1 MKDKKVKILNLIL
14 PIASILAIIVVWI
27 VAYYAVGNDSIMPS
41 FSETLVTFFS
51 LFAKGEFYLAL
62 GGTLLRTVISFVV
75 SFVLAFG
82 LALLSYKV
90 WWVKKVLSP
99 IVSIVRVL
107 PTIAVVLLLL
117 VWTNSFIAPIIV
129 ALLVVFPTTYTG
141 VESVLSSIDEKQL
154 EMCKV
159 FGVDEKT
166 VLKKVK
172 IPQILPSTINIAGTA
187 LSLTLKLMVAAEVL
201 SYTTDSIGNYLQLAK
216 LYDNTVIM
224 MALVLVTVVI
234 GVVIEMVFSLISKK
248 AGKWQ

>member
-248 AGKWQ
+248 VGKWQ

>member
-62 GGTLLRTVISFVV
+62 GGTLLRTVISFIV

-248 AGKWQ
+248 VGKWQ

>member
-62 GGTLLRTVISFVV
+62 GGTLLRTIISFVV

-248 AGKWQ
+248 VGKWQ

>member
-1 MKDKKVKILNLIL
+1 MKDKKVKLLNLIL

-62 GGTLLRTVISFVV
+62 GGTLLRTIISFVV

-90 WWVKKVLSP
+90 WWVKRVLSP

-129 ALLVVFPTTYTG
+129 AMLVVFPTTYTG

-248 AGKWQ
+248 VGKWQ

>member
-1 MKDKKVKILNLIL
+1 MKDKKVKLLNLIL

-62 GGTLLRTVISFVV
+62 GGTLLRTIISFVV

-90 WWVKKVLSP
+90 WWVKRVLSP

-129 ALLVVFPTTYTG
+129 AMLVVFPTTYTG

>member
-14 PIASILAIIVVWI
+14 PIASILAIIVVLI

-62 GGTLLRTVISFVV
+62 GGTLLRTIISFVV

-129 ALLVVFPTTYTG
+129 AMLVVFPTTYTG